1 MAARHE
7 PELETAVY
15 RIVQEAI
22 NNAVKHSGSEK
33 IHVTVVDAEDVVS
46 VTVRDEGRGFDPGV
60 QARGFGLIGM
70 RERVQSLG
78 GRLALESSP
87 GTGATVSVRLPITRR
102 AVPQAADGG
111 AGEARTL
118 DSRSGASSSRR

>member
-60 QARGFGLIGM
+60 H
-70 RERVQSLG
+70 
-78 GRLALESSP
+78 
-87 GTGATVSVRLPITRR
+87 
-102 AVPQAADGG
+102 AVPQAEAADGG
-111 AGEARTL
+111 AGEARTP

>member
-1 MAARHE
+1 
-7 PELETAVY
+7 
-15 RIVQEAI
+15 
-22 NNAVKHSGSEK
+22 
-33 IHVTVVDAEDVVS
+33 
-46 VTVRDEGRGFDPGV
+46 
-60 QARGFGLIGM
+60 M

-87 GTGATVSVRLPITRR
+87 GTGATVSVRLPITRH
-102 AVPQAADGG
+102 AVTQAADGG